1 MTATASPQWRFPSS
15 QHWIIE
21 ESVALRLAVQ
31 VLVSVGIVAT
41 DVAAESW
48 NSVWA
53 VPLGLVG
60 AWWSWRGRYQRTWIL
75 KALLALAMLLVLGI
89 FFQRLFSNLNDTRLV
104 LADLLVQLQV
114 IHSFDLPRRQDLG
127 YSMVIGLVLLGVA
140 GTLSQT
146 LAFGPVLLVFFGVGL
161 VTLVLEYRSRLGFSR
176 LNPQQQ
182 QRFWQRRGRNLV
194 SLGMAVVGLGLVL
207 FMVFPR
213 FPAFQLTTFPV
224 SGGMQLPEALEEST
238 ILNPGLTNSGLE
250 KSATLSDEALTQ
262 QLQAAV
268 EGSGEV
274 NLTLDNYFG
283 FSSQLDLRLV
293 GRVSIRPRT
302 VLRVRSQAP
311 AFWWVSS
318 FDQYTGSAWN
328 RTRLEDARVLERNP
342 LSNRVNV
349 ASPDALTRLRTRTV
363 VQTYTVVTPIPSLIP
378 AVAAPSFLFF
388 PSGKLV
394 QDVDGGLRASAPLPD
409 GLTYTVVSRV
419 PFRDRTA
426 LQEAELR
433 IPPEIASLYLQLP
446 PDLDPRIAAL
456 ARAQVVGI
464 DSPYDQALHLGQY
477 LKQNYTLQARQPI
490 QASQEVASRFLFELQ
505 GGSPEEFSTTLVVML
520 RLLGIP
526 ARLAVGYNVG
536 RFNPFTG
543 YYVVSSQDA
552 ITLAEVGIPGYGW
565 FGINPIPGYE
575 LLPPHLTETEPFSAL
590 KAFWQWFA
598 GLLPPPVVEWI
609 GMLLSGALALVA
621 WGIRSVQRWVQDLGW
636 QTGVVWLVLATV
648 GVGMGAFVSW
658 LGWWWRWQRRLQ
670 RLQGIERLYVLLLR
684 KLASQ
689 MPKGAAQTPAEYQ
702 QTLERRLSGT
712 DSAPIQGILTA
723 YQDWHYGGIEPD
735 PQDLARWQQWLRQF
749 QPRWVSNT
757 DETVVSS

>member
-1 MTATASPQWRFPSS
+1 MAATGWPRLGFGER
-15 QHWIIE
+15 HWQIE
-21 ESVALRLAVQ
+21 ESIALRVAVQ

-41 DVAAESW
+41 DVAAQSW

-53 VPLGLVG
+53 VPLGALG
-60 AWWSWRGRYQRTWIL
+60 AWWSWRYRYRRTWVL
-75 KALLALAMLLVLGI
+75 KALLAIAMLLVLGI
-89 FFQRLFSNLNDTRLV
+89 FFQRLFSHLNDTRLV
-104 LADLLVQLQV
+104 LAELLVQLQV

-146 LAFGPVLLVFFGVGL
+146 LAFGPLLLVFLGVGL
-161 VTLVLEYRSRLGFSR
+161 VTLVLDYRCRLGFSG
-176 LNPQQQ
+176 Q
-182 QRFWQRRGRNLV
+182 QRFWRGRGR
-194 SLGMAVVGLGLVL
+194 SLLALGVAVVGLGLVL
-207 FMVFPR
+207 FLAFPR

-224 SGGMQLPEALEEST
+224 SGSMRLPEDLEEST
-238 ILNPGLTNSGLE
+238 ILNPGLSQSGLDN
-250 KSATLSDEALTQ
+250 STALSDEALTQ

-268 EGSGEV
+268 AGTGEV
-274 NLTLDNYFG
+274 NLSLDNYFG

-328 RTRLEDARVLERNP
+328 RSRLEDARSLERNP

-378 AVAAPSFLFF
+378 AVPAPSFLFF
-388 PSGKLV
+388 PSGKIL
-394 QDVDGGLRASAPLPD
+394 QDIDGGLRASAPLPD

-426 LQEAELR
+426 LQEAEWR
-433 IPPEIASLYLQLP
+433 IPKEIAELYLQLP
-446 PDLDPRIAAL
+446 PDLDPRIAEL
-456 ARAQVVGI
+456 ARQQISGI

-477 LKQNYTLQARQPI
+477 LKQNYTLQTRQPL
-490 QASQEVASRFLFELQ
+490 QASQEVASRFLFDLQ
-505 GGSPEEFSTTLVVML
+505 GGSPEEFATTLVVML
-520 RLLGIP
+520 RSLGIP

-552 ITLAEVGIPGYGW
+552 ITLAEIGIPGYGW

-575 LLPPHLTETEPFSAL
+575 LLPPHLTETEPFHAL

-598 GLLPPPVVEWI
+598 GLLPPPVVQWL
-609 GMLLSGALALVA
+609 GMLLSGVLALVA
-621 WGIRSVQRWVQDLGW
+621 WGLRGMRGWVEAMGW
-636 QTGVVWLVLATV
+636 QAGVLWLLLATLAV
-648 GVGMGAFVSW
+648 GLGAGCSW
-658 LGWWWRWQRRLQ
+658 WLHWWRWQRRLG
-670 RLQGIERLYVLLLR
+670 RLRGIERLYVLLLR
-684 KLASQ
+684 RLESLAS
-689 MPKGAAQTPAEYQ
+689 KGPAQTPSEYLQ
-702 QTLERRLSGT
+702 QIREQIDPG
-712 DSAPIQGILTA
+712 DYEGVAGILTA
-723 YQDWHYGGIEPD
+723 YQDWHYGNLEPD
-735 PQDLARWQQWLRQF
+735 PEQIKGWQEWLRRF
-749 QPRWVSNT
+749 RPRLGHY
-757 DETVVSS
+757 SSSSPKSSS